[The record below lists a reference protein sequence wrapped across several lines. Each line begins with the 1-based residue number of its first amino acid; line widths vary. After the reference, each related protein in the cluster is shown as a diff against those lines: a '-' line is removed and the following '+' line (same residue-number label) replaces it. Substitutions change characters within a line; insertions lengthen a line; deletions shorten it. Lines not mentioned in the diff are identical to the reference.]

1 MHNDLKMVI
10 KIIITSCIDIAENKH
25 SREVNDLLV
34 EELSELIKVVMKLEQ
49 FNYCDNTLRC
59 NYHDIYDNIYEE
71 LADVIIMLF
80 QFIYK
85 NKLSQENLLNEITK
99 KLIRYYETKQE

>member
-1 MHNDLKMVI
+1 MNNEIKMVI

-25 SREVNDLLV
+25 SKEVNDLPV
-34 EELSELIKVVMKLEQ
+34 EELSELIKVVMKLER

-59 NYHDIYDNIYEE
+59 NYHDIYNNIYEE
-71 LADVIIMLF
+71 LADVFIMLF

>member
-1 MHNDLKMVI
+1 MNNDLKMII
-10 KIIITSCIDIAENKH
+10 KIITVSCIDIAENKH
-25 SREVNDLLV
+25 SREVNNLLV
-34 EELSELIKVVMKLEQ
+34 EELSELIKVVMKLER

-59 NYHDIYDNIYEE
+59 NYHDIYNNIYEE

-99 KLIRYYETKQE
+99 KLIRFYETKQE

>member
-1 MHNDLKMVI
+1 MNNDLKMVI
-10 KIIITSCIDIAENKH
+10 KIIITSCVDIAENKH

-34 EELSELIKVVMKLEQ
+34 EELSELIKVVMKLER

-59 NYHDIYDNIYEE
+59 NYHDIYNNIYEE

-99 KLIRYYETKQE
+99 KLIRYYETK

>member
-1 MHNDLKMVI
+1 MNNDLKMII
-10 KIIITSCIDIAENKH
+10 KIITVSCIDIAENKH

-34 EELSELIKVVMKLEQ
+34 EELSELIKVVMKLER

-59 NYHDIYDNIYEE
+59 NYHDIYNNIYEE

-99 KLIRYYETKQE
+99 KLIRFYETKQD

>member
-1 MHNDLKMVI
+1 M
-10 KIIITSCIDIAENKH
+10 
-25 SREVNDLLV
+25 
-34 EELSELIKVVMKLEQ
+34 
-49 FNYCDNTLRC
+49 
-59 NYHDIYDNIYEE
+59 IYEE

-99 KLIRYYETKQE
+99 KLIRYYETK

>member
-1 MHNDLKMVI
+1 MNNDLKMVI
-10 KIIITSCIDIAENKH
+10 KIITISCIDIAEDKH

-34 EELSELIKVVMKLEQ
+34 EELSELIKVVMKLER

-59 NYHDIYDNIYEE
+59 NYHDIYNNIYEE

>member
-1 MHNDLKMVI
+1 MSKDLKMVI
-10 KIIITSCIDIAENKH
+10 KLIITSCIDIVENKH

-34 EELSELIKVVMKLEQ
+34 EELSELIKAVMKLER

-59 NYHDIYDNIYEE
+59 NYHDIYNNIYEE

-99 KLIRYYETKQE
+99 KLIRFYETKQE

>member
-1 MHNDLKMVI
+1 MNSEINNIYSICK
-10 KIIITSCIDIAENKH
+10 DIAENKH
-25 SREVNDLLV
+25 STEVNTLFV
-34 EELSELIKVVMKLEQ
+34 EELSELIKAVIKLER

-59 NYHDIYDNIYEE
+59 NYHDIYNNIYEE

-99 KLIRYYETKQE
+99 KLIRYYETK

>member
-1 MHNDLKMVI
+1 MNKDIKMVI
-10 KIIITSCIDIAENKH
+10 KIIITSCIDIVENKH

-34 EELSELIKVVMKLEQ
+34 EELSELIKAVIKLER

-59 NYHDIYDNIYEE
+59 NYHDIYNNIYEE

>member
-1 MHNDLKMVI
+1 MNSEINNIYKVC
-10 KIIITSCIDIAENKH
+10 KYIADNKH
-25 SREVNDLLV
+25 STEVNNLLV
-34 EELSELIKVVMKLEQ
+34 EELSEFIQAVMKLER

-59 NYHDIYDNIYEE
+59 NYHDIYNNIYEE

-85 NKLSQENLLNEITK
+85 NKISQQNLIDEIAK
-99 KLIRYYETKQE
+99 KITRYYETNESRQI

>member
-1 MHNDLKMVI
+1 MSNDLKMII
-10 KIIITSCIDIAENKH
+10 KIIATSCIDIAENKH

-34 EELSELIKVVMKLEQ
+34 EELSELIKVVIKLER

-59 NYHDIYDNIYEE
+59 NYHDIYNNIYEE

-99 KLIRYYETKQE
+99 KLIRFYETKQE

>member
-1 MHNDLKMVI
+1 MSNDLKMII
-10 KIIITSCIDIAENKH
+10 KIITTSCIDIAENKR
-25 SREVNDLLV
+25 SREVNNLLV
-34 EELSELIKVVMKLEQ
+34 EELSELIKAVIKLER
-49 FNYCDNTLRC
+49 FNYCDNTLRR